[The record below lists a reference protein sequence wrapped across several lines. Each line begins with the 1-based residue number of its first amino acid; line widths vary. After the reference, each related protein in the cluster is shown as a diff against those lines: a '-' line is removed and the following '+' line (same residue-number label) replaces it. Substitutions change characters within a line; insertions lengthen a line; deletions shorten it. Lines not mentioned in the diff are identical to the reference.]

1 MRLKNMTTIFSV
13 LLALL
18 LLPMPLAAYDLNE
31 KIQLHGFASQG
42 YLDSAGNNFL
52 SDSLDGTFAFNEIG
66 LNLNLR
72 LSDQLRFGGQILSRE
87 MGSYGDNSIRLDW
100 GLADYRFQDWAGIR
114 AGKVKIPLGLYN
126 TERDSDFLRP
136 MIFLPQSIYDETRRD
151 TWLAHWG
158 GELYGNVARE
168 AFGDFDYKLFYG
180 RIKYEGDSVYHDS
193 TLDNINR
200 RLADNL
206 ADPNPD
212 PLLPPH
218 INQSDRD
225 NDYLYGANLI
235 YSPPME
241 NLRLGISYVSQQ
253 DISYA
258 DHEKIGEYKTNS
270 YFVLSLEYAWRNLL
284 LSAEY
289 GENDR
294 TQTLYDV
301 TTFDGPNQ
309 SWYVML
315 TYSATECLS
324 FSILYDEYWKEKYN
338 KDDTIHASGRYN
350 STPWRK
356 DWGFGLRYD
365 ASENWT
371 VKGEWH
377 IVDGSALLLDFFNPE
392 GTERYWQYGVVKASF
407 NF

>member
-72 LSDQLRFGGQILSRE
+72 FSDQLRFGGQILSRK

-193 TLDNINR
+193 TLDSINR

-206 ADPNPD
+206 TDPNPD
-212 PLLPPH
+212 SLLPPTSTNPTG
-218 INQSDRD
+218 ITITCMAQTSSIPPPWRIS
-225 NDYLYGANLI
+225 AWE
-235 YSPPME
+235 SPM
-241 NLRLGISYVSQQ
+241 
-253 DISYA
+253 
-258 DHEKIGEYKTNS
+258 
-270 YFVLSLEYAWRNLL
+270 
-284 LSAEY
+284 SASRIPPTPTMKKSV
-289 GENDR
+289 NIKP
-294 TQTLYDV
+294 T
-301 TTFDGPNQ
+301 
-309 SWYVML
+309 
-315 TYSATECLS
+315 ATLS
-324 FSILYDEYWKEKYN
+324 F
-338 KDDTIHASGRYN
+338 
-350 STPWRK
+350 PWNMP
-356 DWGFGLRYD
+356 G
-365 ASENWT
+365 
-371 VKGEWH
+371 
-377 IVDGSALLLDFFNPE
+377 
-392 GTERYWQYGVVKASF
+392 GTSC
-407 NF
+407 